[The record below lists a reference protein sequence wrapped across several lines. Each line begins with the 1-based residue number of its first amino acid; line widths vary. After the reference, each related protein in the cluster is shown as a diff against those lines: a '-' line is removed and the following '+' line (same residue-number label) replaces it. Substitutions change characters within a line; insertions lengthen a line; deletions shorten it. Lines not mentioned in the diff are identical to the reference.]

1 MKNEMIAKVLKE
13 LRKQNSLT
21 VHDVVLKLSDKAI
34 HVADKTLYGW
44 ESGQAQPDADT
55 LLVLCEIYQVDDILS
70 TFGYKENTPINATE
84 YEKKVIFAL
93 REHPEMASAVNK
105 LLDIE

>member
-34 HVADKTLYGW
+34 NVADKTLYGW
-44 ESGQAQPDADT
+44 ESGQAQPDA
-55 LLVLCEIYQVDDILS
+55 LS
-70 TFGYKENTPINATE
+70 CARYIRLMTY
-84 YEKKVIFAL
+84 
-93 REHPEMASAVNK
+93 
-105 LLDIE
+105 

>member
-34 HVADKTLYGW
+34 NVADKTLYGW
-44 ESGQAQPDADT
+44 ESGQAQP
-55 LLVLCEIYQVDDILS
+55 IPFLS
-70 TFGYKENTPINATE
+70 CARYIRLMTY
-84 YEKKVIFAL
+84 
-93 REHPEMASAVNK
+93 
-105 LLDIE
+105 